1 MNATKMVKRAMKT
14 REMKRLASAMRGMPW
29 ARGFERDHA
38 ARNFFF
44 GLTAMTFAVI
54 ALAGWNA
61 RS

>member
-1 MNATKMVKRAMKT
+1 MNARKLVKRAMKM
-14 REMKRLASAMRGMPW
+14 RNMKDVTAAMPEIPW
-29 ARGFERDHA
+29 AWRFERDHT

>member
-1 MNATKMVKRAMKT
+1 MKT

-29 ARGFERDHA
+29 GRGFERDHA